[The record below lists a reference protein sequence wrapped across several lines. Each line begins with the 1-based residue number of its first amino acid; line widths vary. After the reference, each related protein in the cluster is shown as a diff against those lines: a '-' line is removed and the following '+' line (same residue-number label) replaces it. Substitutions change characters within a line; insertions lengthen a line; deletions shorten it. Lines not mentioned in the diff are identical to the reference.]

1 MPYAE
6 KLEKAAL
13 PSVDDIVRVAK
24 RACFRSADPAAQR
37 AAA

>member
-1 MPYAE
+1 
-6 KLEKAAL
+6 
-13 PSVDDIVRVAK
+13 VDDIVRVAK